1 MCHHFSEPRKV
12 QLATLEFQGYALV
25 WWDHV
30 VKERVRTLDPQ
41 ITTWEHMKALMRA
54 RFVPPHYTREL
65 RQRLENLR
73 QGSLSAEEA
82 YTNMQV
88 AMVKANV
95 LEDEENTMA
104 RYLRILNSNL
114 ANEVDMYPYS
124 TMEQL
129 LHLAIKVERKTKV

>member
-1 MCHHFSEPRKV
+1 
-12 QLATLEFQGYALV
+12 
-25 WWDHV
+25 
-30 VKERVRTLDPQ
+30 
-41 ITTWEHMKALMRA
+41 
-54 RFVPPHYTREL
+54 
-65 RQRLENLR
+65 
-73 QGSLSAEEA
+73 
-82 YTNMQV
+82 MQV

-129 LHLAIKVERKTKV
+129 LHLAIKVERKTKVRNREHKPPYGTSNAWKSQGNRLPTHSRDQGG